1 MHKAYLTLFFRR
13 LGGTDG
19 ILEYLVPI
27 LLFLSLGTEF
37 SVGNYDSLFSVVY
50 IIMLEAVRT
59 LNKKGKIKRF
69 YVPLAMLSLI
79 SAVMMVSDQSITNI
93 LIFYFT
99 IKTGGA
105 LIQLEGSSMIYAV
118 GNKEN
123 LSKYTREH
131 QLTWNIALT
140 LGNLVGIAIAGIVYN
155 VFYGKEVR
163 IDPYCNL

>member
-118 GNKEN
+118 
-123 LSKYTREH
+123 
-131 QLTWNIALT
+131 
-140 LGNLVGIAIAGIVYN
+140 YN
-155 VFYGKEVR
+155 VFYGKEAFAATIVVLMVFFV
-163 IDPYCNL
+163 IQAWLLQQVEGKLKNA

>member
-93 LIFYFT
+93 LIF
-99 IKTGGA
+99 
-105 LIQLEGSSMIYAV
+105 
-118 GNKEN
+118 
-123 LSKYTREH
+123 
-131 QLTWNIALT
+131 
-140 LGNLVGIAIAGIVYN
+140 
-155 VFYGKEVR
+155 
-163 IDPYCNL
+163 